1 MNRDEIIIK
10 KVIIHIL
17 DASVGMPVL
26 SDRELSCGPDL
37 YDFFSAHLEKI
48 TSSDDLKQCCFSEES
63 EILDELRRFD
73 GEEFVPVSQKL
84 AAFLYSIMNSNIDI
98 PSADLAVLLFR
109 FEENDYLGLLKMNY
123 KSSYTHLT
131 LSELGE
137 NTNDIIKQ
145 KALLPSEGQKL
156 SEAAV
161 IDLTTLDVMLL
172 EKKYDV
178 NGVKTN
184 YLSELYLKCHGR
196 LSQKARL
203 NIVTKA
209 VEQVNK
215 KYFDDENV
223 SRSLETKK
231 VLYDAFEE
239 EGGLNVEAV
248 KTKLFADNEDMQK
261 DFAEKIEKYN
271 MAEDVIKPV
280 NKQTIKKFE
289 RQFIKTDTGI
299 EISIPMEQYNN
310 ADVLEFITNS
320 DGSISVLIKNI
331 GHLTSK

>member
-1 MNRDEIIIK
+1 MNRDDIIIK

-17 DASVGMPVL
+17 DSTVGMPVL

-48 TSSDDLKQCCFSEES
+48 TSSDDIKQCSFSEDS
-63 EILDELRRFD
+63 EILDELRQFD
-73 GEEFVPVSQKL
+73 AGQFVATSQKL
-84 AAFLYSIMNSNIDI
+84 AAFLYSIMNSNIEI

-131 LSELGE
+131 VSELGE

-161 IDLTTLDVMLL
+161 IDLSTMDVMLL

-184 YLSELYLKCHGR
+184 YMSELYLKCHGR

-209 VEQVNK
+209 VDQVNQ
-215 KYFDDENV
+215 KYFDEENV
-223 SRSLETKK
+223 ARSMETKK
-231 VLYDAFEE
+231 VIYDAFEE
-239 EGGLNVEAV
+239 EGGLNVEEV
-248 KTKLFADNEDMQK
+248 KTKLFADNEDMRR
-261 DFAEKIEKYN
+261 DFEEKIEKYN

-310 ADVLEFITNS
+310 EDVVEFITNA